1 MPYSFAQLLDKVNA
15 HIEQLD
21 YAHEPVNLYAP
32 VKYILSLGGKRIRPA
47 MMLMAYNMY
56 RDDVEQILDPA
67 LALEIYHNFTL
78 LHDDLMDHADVRRGK
93 PTVHKRWDAN
103 TAILSGDVMLT
114 LADVYMSRVDD
125 AHFREV
131 MATFHKTSIE
141 IAEGQ
146 QYDMDFETRTDVT
159 EAEYIE
165 MIRLKTSVL
174 LACALKIG
182 AILGGATKE
191 DAQHLYR
198 LGECIGL
205 AFQLR
210 DDYLDVYGDPKV
222 FGKKIGGDILCN
234 KKTYLYI
241 NALRLANQEQ
251 RVELDRWATATE
263 IDPEEKIAAVT
274 AIYTALGL
282 PEKSRAIEEHYYT
295 LAKAELEALGVSD
308 SQKAVLAQFMA
319 MLMERDV

>member
-21 YAHEPVNLYAP
+21 YAHEPMNLYDP
-32 VKYILSLGGKRIRPA
+32 VKYLLSLGGKRIRPA
-47 MMLMAYNMY
+47 MMLMAYNIY

-251 RVELDRWATATE
+251 RAELDRWATATE

-319 MLMERDV
+319 MLMERDG

>member
-1 MPYSFAQLLDKVNA
+1 MSYSFAQLLDKVNA

-21 YAHEPVNLYAP
+21 YAHEPMNLYDP

-47 MMLMAYNMY
+47 MMLMAYNIY

-251 RVELDRWATATE
+251 RAELDRWATATE

>member
-1 MPYSFAQLLDKVNA
+1 MLLAFPKLLDMVNG
-15 HIEQLD
+15 HIERLD
-21 YAHEPVNLYAP
+21 YAREPMNLYNP
-32 VKYILSLGGKRIRPA
+32 VKYILSLGGKRIRPV

-56 RDDVEQILDPA
+56 REDVDKILDPA

-78 LHDDLMDHADVRRGK
+78 LHDDLMDNADVRRGK

-103 TAILSGDVMLT
+103 TAILSGDVMLS

-125 AHFREV
+125 EYFRKV
-131 MATFHKTSIE
+131 ITTFHRTSIE

-146 QYDMDFETRTDVT
+146 QYDMDFETRSDVT
-159 EAEYIE
+159 EAEYVE

-182 AILGGATKE
+182 AILGGASE
-191 DAQHLYR
+191 DDATHLYR

-222 FGKKIGGDILCN
+222 FGKKNGGDILCN

-241 NALRLANQEQ
+241 NALRLADKEQ
-251 RVELDRWATATE
+251 RAVLDYWASAT
-263 IDPEEKIAAVT
+263 DFVPEEKVAAVT
-274 AIYTALGL
+274 EIYNQLRLA
-282 PEKSRAIEEHYYT
+282 EMSRAIEEQYYS
-295 LAKAELEALGVSD
+295 LAKAELEALSVSEENK
-308 SQKAVLAQFMA
+308 QVVREFMA
-319 MLMERDV
+319 ALMDRDV

>member
-1 MPYSFAQLLDKVNA
+1 MLYTFPQLLDKVNG
-15 HIEQLD
+15 HIETLD
-21 YAHEPVNLYAP
+21 YAHEPMHLYEP

-78 LHDDLMDHADVRRGK
+78 LHDDLMDNADVRRGK

-103 TAILSGDVMLT
+103 TAILSGDVMLS
-114 LADVYMSRVDD
+114 LADVYMSHVDD

-131 MATFHKTSIE
+131 MATFHRTSIE

-146 QYDMDFETRTDVT
+146 QYDMDFETRNDVS
-159 EAEYIE
+159 EDEYIE

-182 AILGGATKE
+182 AILGGASKE
-191 DAQHLYR
+191 DAEHLYR

-241 NALRLANQEQ
+241 NALRLANKEQ
-251 RVELDRWATATE
+251 RAVLDHWAAATDINPDEKVTAVTGIYNE
-263 IDPEEKIAAVT
+263 ID
-274 AIYTALGL
+274 L
-282 PEKSRAIEEHYYT
+282 PAMSRAIEERYYNM
-295 LAKAELEALGVSD
+295 AKAELEALGVAEE
-308 SQKAVLAQFMA
+308 KKEVLRQFMA

>member
-1 MPYSFAQLLDKVNA
+1 MSYAFSQLLDKVNA
-15 HIEQLD
+15 HIESLD
-21 YAHEPVNLYAP
+21 YAREPMNLYRP
-32 VKYILSLGGKRIRPA
+32 VQYILSLGGKRIRPA
-47 MMLMAYNMY
+47 MMLMAYNMF
-56 RDDVEQILDPA
+56 RDDVERILDPA

-78 LHDDLMDHADVRRGK
+78 LHDDLMDNADVRRGK

-125 AHFREV
+125 DYFREV
-131 MATFHKTSIE
+131 MATFHTTSIE

-146 QYDMDFETRTDVT
+146 QYDMDFETRSDVT

-182 AILGGATKE
+182 AILGGASKE
-191 DAQHLYR
+191 DAEHLYR
-198 LGECIGL
+198 LGESIGL

-241 NALRLANQEQ
+241 NALRLADQEQ
-251 RVELDRWATATE
+251 RAALDYWATATD
-263 IDPEEKIAAVT
+263 IVPEEKVAAVT

-282 PEKSRAIEEHYYT
+282 PEMSRNIEEQYYRR
-295 LAKAELEALGVSD
+295 AQASLEALSVAEEKK
-308 SQKAVLAQFMA
+308 QVLREFMA
-319 MLMERDV
+319 ALMERDV

>member
-1 MPYSFAQLLDKVNA
+1 MLLAFPKLLDMVNE
-15 HIEQLD
+15 HIERLD
-21 YAHEPVNLYAP
+21 YAREPMNLYNP
-32 VKYILSLGGKRIRPA
+32 VKYILSLGGKRIRPV

-56 RDDVEQILDPA
+56 RDDVDKILDPA

-78 LHDDLMDHADVRRGK
+78 LHDDLMDNADVRRGK

-103 TAILSGDVMLT
+103 TAILSGDVMLS

-125 AHFREV
+125 EYFRKV
-131 MATFHKTSIE
+131 ITTFHRTSIE

-146 QYDMDFETRTDVT
+146 QYDMDFETRSDVT
-159 EAEYIE
+159 EAEYVE

-182 AILGGATKE
+182 AILGGASE
-191 DAQHLYR
+191 DDATHLYR

-222 FGKKIGGDILCN
+222 FGKKNGGDILCN

-241 NALRLANQEQ
+241 NALRLADKEQ
-251 RVELDRWATATE
+251 RAVLDYWASAT
-263 IDPEEKIAAVT
+263 DFVPEEKVAAVT
-274 AIYTALGL
+274 EIYNQLRLA
-282 PEKSRAIEEHYYT
+282 EKSRAIEEQYYS
-295 LAKAELEALGVSD
+295 LAKAELEALSVSEENK
-308 SQKAVLAQFMA
+308 QVLREFMA
-319 MLMERDV
+319 ALMDRDV